1 MSTALGT
8 YQKVV
13 IKGTGP
19 GSEIWQTGFWTTCTT
34 NPVDQPALQ
43 SLCNTIAP
51 FVTTW
56 WAGVKTKVTPL
67 YSFTE
72 VDMYQYVSPSTT
84 AQFQA
89 QTIITAVPGTLATN
103 GSPIDTALVVSIRS
117 PLPGRSGRN
126 RMYIPMHEA
135 ISISTG
141 LVSNTTTDQYGTAT
155 KALFT
160 AVAGGSVAAPIV
172 VSRAHSFW
180 NVPSNIDTDNK
191 PDVQRRR
198 ENRLLPTHTQVLA
211 FP

>member
-1 MSTALGT
+1 MSTALAT

-19 GSEIWQTGFWTTCTT
+19 GSEVWQTGFWTTCTT
-34 NPVDQPALQ
+34 NPVDQPSLA

-56 WAGVKTKVTPL
+56 WAAVKGTCYAL
-67 YSFTE
+67 YSLTE
-72 VDMYQYVSPSTT
+72 VDMYQYVAPSTT

-89 QTIITAVPGTLATN
+89 QTILTATPGTYATN
-103 GSPIDTALVVSIRS
+103 GGAIDQALVVSIRS
-117 PLPGRSGRN
+117 ALPGRSGRN
-126 RMYIPMHEA
+126 RMYVPFHQA
-135 ISISTG
+135 IQTSNG
-141 LVSNTTTDQYGTAT
+141 LAPNSQTDAIGTAT

-160 AVAGGSVAAPIV
+160 AVVGGSVAAPIV
-172 VSRAHSFW
+172 VSRTLGVW
-180 NVPSNIDTDNK
+180 NTPTNIDTDNK

-198 ENRLLPTHTQVLA
+198 ENRLLPSHTQVLA

>member
-19 GSEIWQTGFWTTCTT
+19 GSEVWQTGFWTTCTT

-43 SLCNTIAP
+43 TLCNTIAP

-56 WAGVKTKVTPL
+56 WAAVKGTIYAL

-72 VDMYQYVSPSTT
+72 VDMYQYVAPSTT

-89 QTIITAVPGTLATN
+89 QTILTASAGTYVTN
-103 GSPIDTALVVSIRS
+103 GGSIDQSLVVSIRS
-117 PLPGRSGRN
+117 ARPGRSGRN
-126 RMYIPMHEA
+126 RMYVPFHQA
-135 ISISTG
+135 ITATTG
-141 LVSNTTTDQYGTAT
+141 LASNSQTDGIGTAT

-172 VSRAHSFW
+172 VSRTHGFW
-180 NVPSNIDTDNK
+180 NAPSNIDTDNK
-191 PDVQRRR
+191 PDIQRRR